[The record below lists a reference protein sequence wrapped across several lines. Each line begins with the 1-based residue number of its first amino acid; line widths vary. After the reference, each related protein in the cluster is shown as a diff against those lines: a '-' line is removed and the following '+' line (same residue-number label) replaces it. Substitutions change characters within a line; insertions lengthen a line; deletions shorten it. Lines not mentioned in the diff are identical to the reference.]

1 MFQVFCSHLELLI
14 QQLNA
19 VSEKME
25 LLTEPTVDVDRGKS
39 SLADYQ
45 VKAEPLELL
54 HWQQTHSPAL
64 KNVTV
69 SVSHRL
75 KAALLKILSVCM
87 LIVNSFL
94 TQRNPS
100 FDELSSSVAIAS
112 LFK

>member
-69 SVSHRL
+69 SVSRRL